1 MYSIKTKSGEHCE
14 TTATGTLLLNLGI
27 ELSEPMLFG
36 LGEGLGFGVI
46 NFGKMPFPFLG
57 GRTKTGLITEKLCE
71 NLNLEL
77 TQLRTTSVKKAW
89 LNIKEDLDNDLPV
102 GLQLDSYYLDY
113 FTTKVHFAGHYVAII
128 GYDDTHA
135 FIVDTLQQGGVVSTS
150 LESLADARSA
160 KGPMSDKNMSYTI
173 KVDGAYVLED
183 VLKKAI
189 KSNAVEFLN
198 PPIKNF
204 GYKGI
209 LKASKEL
216 LKWFKASADPENDFK
231 TMAML
236 MEKAGTGGAIFR
248 NIYRD
253 FLYEAYGILKLEP
266 IREAHKQFLESAKLW
281 SKVIHLFE
289 EVGETMDEKYLK
301 EASEILVKIS
311 KIEYDAMRLLEK
323 L

>member
-1 MYSIKTKSGEHCE
+1 MYSVKTKIGEHCE
-14 TTATGTLLLNLGI
+14 TTATGTLLLNLGV

-77 TQLRTTSVKKAW
+77 IQCRTTSVKKAW
-89 LNIKEDLDNDLPV
+89 SNIKGELDNGIPV

-128 GYDDTHA
+128 GYDETHA
-135 FIVDTLQQGGVVSTS
+135 FLVDTLQQGGVVSTS
-150 LESLADARSA
+150 LESLADARNA

-173 KVDGAYVLED
+173 K
-183 VLKKAI
+183 LKGDYDLKDALIKAL
-189 KSNAVEFLN
+189 KNNAVEFLN
-198 PPIKNF
+198 PPIRNF

-209 LKASKEL
+209 IKASQEL
-216 LKWFKASADPENDFK
+216 SKWFHESSNPENDFK

-236 MEKAGTGGAIFR
+236 MEKAGTGGSIFR

-266 IREAHKQFLESAKLW
+266 ILEAHKQFLESAKLW
-281 SKVIHLFE
+281 SKVINLFE
-289 EVGETMDEKYLK
+289 ETGETEDEKYLE
-301 EASEILVKIS
+301 EASIILMRIS
-311 KIEYDAMRLLEK
+311 KIEYDAMSLLEQ